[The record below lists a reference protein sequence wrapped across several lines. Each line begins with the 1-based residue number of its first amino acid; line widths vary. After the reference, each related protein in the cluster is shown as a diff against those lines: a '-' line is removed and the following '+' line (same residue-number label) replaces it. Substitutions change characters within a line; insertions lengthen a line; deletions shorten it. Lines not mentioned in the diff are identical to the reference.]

1 MMRAAPCTR
10 SGWAAHYDQQHRRTG
25 SRDAFVLAA
34 WYQLLHLAFG
44 D

>member
-1 MMRAAPCTR
+1 MRAAPVTR
-10 SGWAAHYDQQHRRTG
+10 SGWARHYSREHRRTG
-25 SRDAFVLAA
+25 SQAAATLAA